1 MASKMRRTK
10 ITIEQH
16 TITIIRQRGKQ
27 TSVYC
32 IRCQSFVSTATPEE
46 TAARL
51 QISYGEIGALV
62 RRGEIHFVE
71 TSEGNLPLVCGGL
84 SNK

>member
-32 IRCQSFVSTATPEE
+32 IRCQSFVSTITPDEI
-46 TAARL
+46 AARL
-51 QISYGEIGALV
+51 QISIGAV
-62 RRGEIHFVE
+62 GEMARRDEIHFVE

-84 SNK
+84 PNK